1 MSPLDYNKTQTK
13 QQLIRRMNQLKVT
26 AYLNEDADDLGCKE
40 ALPPLEIKCSASLL
54 PLSPSKS
61 EKIFV

>member
-1 MSPLDYNKTQTK
+1 MK
-13 QQLIRRMNQLKVT
+13 QQGIRRMNQLKVT

-40 ALPPLEIKCSASLL
+40 ALPPLELKCSASLW

>member
-1 MSPLDYNKTQTK
+1 MNLAALQTV
-13 QQLIRRMNQLKVT
+13 IRRKDKLKVTVT
-26 AYLNEDADDLGCKE
+26 AYLNEDAADLGCKE
-40 ALPPLEIKCSASLL
+40 ALLPLEIMYSASLL